1 MAPVLDPRRVAG
13 DETRP
18 RGGGQRY
25 AGSAV
30 QADEHCICQ
39 LHPRTGQD
47 AGIMTSSTPT
57 QEFPSEFPIKVMGR
71 QGSDLRVLT
80 QAIIER
86 HAGPIA
92 ESRVKTRTS
101 AAGNFLALTYMVL
114 ATSREQLDTIYREL
128 TACKS
133 VLMAL

>member
-1 MAPVLDPRRVAG
+1 M
-13 DETRP
+13 
-18 RGGGQRY
+18 
-25 AGSAV
+25 
-30 QADEHCICQ
+30 
-39 LHPRTGQD
+39 
-47 AGIMTSSTPT
+47 SSTPA

-71 QGSDLRVLT
+71 QGSDLRALT

-92 ESRVKTRTS
+92 DSHVKTRTS
-101 AAGNFLALTYMVL
+101 ADGNFLALTYFVV

>member
-1 MAPVLDPRRVAG
+1 M
-13 DETRP
+13 
-18 RGGGQRY
+18 
-25 AGSAV
+25 
-30 QADEHCICQ
+30 
-39 LHPRTGQD
+39 
-47 AGIMTSSTPT
+47 SSTPA

-71 QGSDLRVLT
+71 QGSDLRALT
-80 QAIIER
+80 QAIVER

-92 ESRVKTRTS
+92 DSQVKTRTS
-101 AAGNFLALTYMVL
+101 SDGNFLALTYMVV

>member
-1 MAPVLDPRRVAG
+1 
-13 DETRP
+13 
-18 RGGGQRY
+18 
-25 AGSAV
+25 
-30 QADEHCICQ
+30 
-39 LHPRTGQD
+39 
-47 AGIMTSSTPT
+47 MTSSTPT

-101 AAGNFLALTYMVL
+101 ADGNFLALTYMVL
-114 ATSREQLDTIYREL
+114 ATSREQLDAIYREL